1 MSSGAAWIRWDAR
14 CRNMPAH
21 GMTNGD
27 THYLG
32 LRDYVEMYPCPNGL
46 PIDHRKPAEVPAW
59 VDRVAKAKRDIE
71 TFNRMWAIRDGAEAI
86 TDDEFDVWLNTIA
99 KGQNEYAHNNC

>member
-1 MSSGAAWIRWDAR
+1 MSLVAAWIRWESR
-14 CRNMPAH
+14 CRNMPSH
-21 GMTNGD
+21 GMTAGD
-27 THYLG
+27 TYHLG

-71 TFNRMWAIRDGAEAI
+71 RDQIRFRVRDMAAALRPSVVRA
-86 TDDEFDVWLNTIA
+86 FLKALNN
-99 KGQNEYAHNNC
+99 GES